1 MSLSVAINF
10 HLQPN
15 AVPLGMKV
23 IQRFGFL
30 RNGARKRT
38 GVHDDKGDRACT
50 QGHPWPHG
58 LVLAGRPRATCQPG
72 MEAAPRAGWAS
83 CPSGVPIM
91 TQQVENLVVCLLS
104 LQQHGF
110 DSQPGNFHVLQVQPK
125 LKKTKRKWTWQSHYS
140 CPMVAVGS
148 SKPGG
153 DGGGAT
159 GVVGRG
165 GWPSQCVGESRRQ
178 AQRASRPRAERAG
191 RAPTLQLAS
200 AAAESGSAFTSPWR
214 DRRPSPGC

>member
-1 MSLSVAINF
+1 MAPLTSEIITRRGLETIQTPPARHGSYFWQQDSRGCAWQGPMSLSVAINF

-125 LKKTKRKWTWQSHYS
+125 LKKTKRK
-140 CPMVAVGS
+140 
-148 SKPGG
+148 
-153 DGGGAT
+153 
-159 GVVGRG
+159 
-165 GWPSQCVGESRRQ
+165 
-178 AQRASRPRAERAG
+178 
-191 RAPTLQLAS
+191 
-200 AAAESGSAFTSPWR
+200 
-214 DRRPSPGC
+214 